1 MFENN
6 AKGWYGSYSVIGR
19 NLVQR
24 FTLILRK
31 DEILSGNLKKAYFG
45 DYFSTDDNQIEEEN
59 NNKKKKG
66 IDIFSEEYDKLKEE
80 KIRMKN
86 EEKMVKKANLCTHQR
101 VPEKERYKFHQQHH
115 QETERNL
122 ILRKRKDLKN
132 LVSYHPKLDFIW
144 KRTVTGPKWQ
154 LLKGRNLID
163 SNKNKAKDNEKSKD
177 KDKNNNFLV
186 NYIFKSIPMHKM
198 TRRGTLP
205 INHDSRIR
213 FDMPFRPKNIIVEEK
228 ENDKLPINDKIKN
241 VKTPKN
247 NIIKTNFKLEKIN
260 TSPENKNNNNKR
272 YLKTYNN
279 NFLINHSKNLES
291 PKKKFNKS
299 VDSKSILKKSL
310 STNKKESF
318 KKLLDKNTFNRT
330 IDFSKILPRNLNVF
344 VHKKVDY
351 NTPSYS
357 NPSYKLTEPRCI
369 SMVSYNKNI
378 RDEIVPKKFEGID
391 PQIFRQPNKALDLV
405 NNHKKISAPNFDI
418 MSGRNQNEGPLPAY
432 MINLWDRRSIET
444 MTEKGLKM
452 NHYSDS
458 EFYNT
463 NYSIFKPKKSF
474 NKMINYTILK
484 NDNEKIDEELKNINE
499 EVFGNKKLKKLI
511 ENYSKD
517 DKEAANNQI
526 NFDVISLKSYKRE
539 RKRNKKMY
547 PLNYQY

>member
-31 DEILSGNLKKAYFG
+31 DEILSGNLKKAYYG
-45 DYFSTDDNQIEEEN
+45 DYFSTEESQIDEEEE
-59 NNKKKKG
+59 NKKKKR

-80 KIRMKN
+80 KVKMKN
-86 EEKMVKKANLCTHQR
+86 EEKLAKNANLCTKQK

-115 QETERNL
+115 HETERNL
-122 ILRKRKDLKN
+122 KLNKRKELDN
-132 LVSYHPKLDFIW
+132 FVSYYPKLDFIK

-154 LLKGRNLID
+154 LLKGRNLTNINKKKIKINEKIKEKNAKVNTKENTNA
-163 SNKNKAKDNEKSKD
+163 NKN

-186 NYIFKSIPMHKM
+186 NYIFKSIPMNKM

-205 INHDSRIR
+205 INYDSRIR
-213 FDMPFRPKNIIVEEK
+213 FDMPFKPKNIIVEEK
-228 ENDKLPINDKIKN
+228 ANNNKNKIKKLDKLEN
-241 VKTPKN
+241 
-247 NIIKTNFKLEKIN
+247 IN
-260 TSPENKNNNNKR
+260 TSPQNNNQK

-279 NFLINHSKNLES
+279 NFFINHSQDHES

-299 VDSKSILKKSL
+299 LDSKSMLKQSL
-310 STNKKESF
+310 STNKKSSF
-318 KKLLDKNTFNRT
+318 KKLLDKDTFNRT

-344 VHKKVDY
+344 VQKKVDY

-357 NPSYKLTEPRCI
+357 NPNYKLTEPRSI

-378 RDEIVPKKFEGID
+378 RDEITPRKFVGID

-405 NNHKKISAPNFDI
+405 NNHKKTSAPNFDI
-418 MSGRNQNEGPLPAY
+418 MSGRNQSEGPLPAY
-432 MINLWDRRSIET
+432 MINVWDRRSIET
-444 MTEKGLKM
+444 MTDKGLKM
-452 NHYSDS
+452 NHYSDG
-458 EFYNT
+458 EFHNT

-484 NDNEKIDEELKNINE
+484 NDNEKYDEELKNINE

-517 DKEAANNQI
+517 NKENNKV

-539 RKRNKKMY
+539 RKKHKNKIY
-547 PLNYQY
+547 PLNYQF

>member
-31 DEILSGNLKKAYFG
+31 DEILSGNLKKAYYG
-45 DYFSTDDNQIEEEN
+45 DYFSTEESKIDEEEE
-59 NNKKKKG
+59 NKKKKR

-80 KIRMKN
+80 KVKMKN
-86 EEKMVKKANLCTHQR
+86 EEKLAKNANLCTQQK

-115 QETERNL
+115 HETERNL
-122 ILRKRKDLKN
+122 KLNKRKELDN
-132 LVSYHPKLDFIW
+132 FVSYYPKLDFIK
-144 KRTVTGPKWQ
+144 KRTITGPKWQ
-154 LLKGRNLID
+154 LLKGRNLTNINKKKIKINEKIKEKNAKVNTKENTNA
-163 SNKNKAKDNEKSKD
+163 NKN

-186 NYIFKSIPMHKM
+186 NYIFKSIPMNKM

-205 INHDSRIR
+205 INYDSRIR
-213 FDMPFRPKNIIVEEK
+213 FDMPFKPKNIIVEEK
-228 ENDKLPINDKIKN
+228 ANNNKNKIKKLDKLEN
-241 VKTPKN
+241 
-247 NIIKTNFKLEKIN
+247 IN
-260 TSPENKNNNNKR
+260 TSPQNNNQK

-279 NFLINHSKNLES
+279 NFFINHSQDNES

-299 VDSKSILKKSL
+299 LDSKSMLKQSL
-310 STNKKESF
+310 STNKKSSF
-318 KKLLDKNTFNRT
+318 KKLLDKDTFNRT

-344 VHKKVDY
+344 VQKKVDY

-357 NPSYKLTEPRCI
+357 NPNYKLTEPRSI

-378 RDEIVPKKFEGID
+378 RDEITPRKFVGID

-405 NNHKKISAPNFDI
+405 NNHKKTSAPNFDI
-418 MSGRNQNEGPLPAY
+418 MSGRNQSEGPLPAY
-432 MINLWDRRSIET
+432 MINVWDRRSIET
-444 MTEKGLKM
+444 MTDKGLKM
-452 NHYSDS
+452 NHYSDG
-458 EFYNT
+458 EFHNT

-484 NDNEKIDEELKNINE
+484 NDNEKYDEELKNINE

-517 DKEAANNQI
+517 NKENNKV

-539 RKRNKKMY
+539 RKKHKNKIY
-547 PLNYQY
+547 PLNYQF